1 MFAGFTEETFSY
13 FTAIRFC
20 NNREFFQAN
29 HDWYV
34 RAVREPL
41 LDLAEALGDTVRAID
56 PELETRPGRVLCR
69 PNRDIR
75 YSRDKSVYRDYMFLK
90 FRRPREEL
98 ASTLGLY
105 FDISDDGA
113 SFGAGFYAPNLPR
126 MNALRTQI
134 RLQPEICEQRLN
146 IGEFVLVGNVIK
158 RMRVPETVPQALRPW
173 YPLRSFYVEK
183 EIRDFDLLQSP
194 ALAGEVE
201 RGFQRLAPM
210 FQWVQGLVPEENDLP
225 SKED

>member
-1 MFAGFTEETFSY
+1 
-13 FTAIRFC
+13 
-20 NNREFFQAN
+20 
-29 HDWYV
+29 
-34 RAVREPL
+34 
-41 LDLAEALGDTVRAID
+41 
-56 PELETRPGRVLCR
+56 
-69 PNRDIR
+69 
-75 YSRDKSVYRDYMFLK
+75 
-90 FRRPREEL
+90 
-98 ASTLGLY
+98 
-105 FDISDDGA
+105 
-113 SFGAGFYAPNLPR
+113 

-134 RLQPEICEQRLN
+134 RLQPEICEKRLN